1 MASLNIAGVVGVGKS
16 SLCNIYADKGYKVY
30 YEPVFDNELLEKFY
44 ADKERYAFPLQIY
57 FLNKRFEMYKDSL
70 LHRNTVMDRSIVED
84 RIFAKML
91 RDRGELGG
99 KEYDIYMD
107 LFNNMMDHVCKPDL
121 MVYLR
126 IKTENVLARIQKR
139 GRSYELKQSNQYW
152 KDLNANYEI
161 FFNEYTW
168 SKVLIIDVDDIDF
181 VNNENDKEWIVNLID
196 ANL

>member
-1 MASLNIAGVVGVGKS
+1 
-16 SLCNIYADKGYKVY
+16 
-30 YEPVFDNELLEKFY
+30 
-44 ADKERYAFPLQIY
+44 
-57 FLNKRFEMYKDSL
+57 
-70 LHRNTVMDRSIVED
+70 
-84 RIFAKML
+84 
-91 RDRGELGG
+91 
-99 KEYDIYMD
+99 
-107 LFNNMMDHVCKPDL
+107 

-139 GRSYELKQSNQYW
+139 GRSYELNQSNQYW

-168 SKVLIIDVDDIDF
+168 SRVLIIDVDDIDF